1 MPELQNL
8 SVLSVYVGDVLF
20 PIRRRWER
28 PNSGPLQPQIL
39 KSSTSWSC
47 STFHWVQPSLNGLPR
62 FFVIISVPLSGEMSD
77 PVQITQS
84 QSLSFFRGKK
94 KKESKE
100 KLLRWFW
107 EYEIILEKHIQI
119 ERRKLEVQEP
129 DGGSVKSLSFTK
141 RGSEKRLAR
150 VTRRASDRI
159 RVRTGTQVLSAL
171 RLPLC

>member
-20 PIRRRWER
+20 PVQRIGERR
-28 PNSGPLQPQIL
+28 NSGLLQAKIL

-62 FFVIISVPLSGEMSD
+62 CFVLISVPPLGEMSD
-77 PVQITQS
+77 PGQITQS
-84 QSLSFFRGKK
+84 QSLSFLRKK
-94 KKESKE
+94 KKSKE

-107 EYEIILEKHIQI
+107 EYEIILEKHVQI
-119 ERRKLEVQEP
+119 ESRKLEVQEP

-141 RGSEKRLAR
+141 RASEKRLAR

-159 RVRTGTQVLSAL
+159 RVRTGTQLLSAL
-171 RLPLC
+171 SLPLC